1 MNSISVINESILSDA
16 AKSDE
21 RRANG
26 EPRGLLEGISFTVK
40 NSFKV
45 KGMTAASGSP
55 AFKGLVAN
63 EDAFTVR
70 MLEAG
75 AILIGKTNSHPWRR
89 AVCREDSTVE
99 QEVSTTQST

>member
-1 MNSISVINESILSDA
+1 
-16 AKSDE
+16 
-21 RRANG
+21 
-26 EPRGLLEGISFTVK
+26 
-40 NSFKV
+40 
-45 KGMTAASGSP
+45 MTAASGSP

-99 QEVSTTQST
+99 QEVSTTQTSFAAFGMGKETVSLGTGPASNNGLVAYTPSRGMRSICGNW